1 MNQQIIPSSFA
12 IFNNLKMN
20 LKNPKKVGK
29 NEILILIDNYH
40 LEKFEMTTSPSLIT
54 RTKKH
59 DEKTLQQLR
68 KKKVDL
74 LNRNLILFI
83 NDEILLDSTPD
94 GVYSWILYKV
104 NINKYMIV
112 FSPVESLVEFS
123 NKHSNMNLIAFERG
137 LIPTRIEFDLNQE
150 KKVKKSQILYAGE
163 VLKKDKDLT
172 FNFLSGTYSF
182 NIKQEF
188 LSQQQKPDVER
199 KKWFPSLLKILEDK
213 LFFPISSGSSKSKGD
228 CTIHYTTE
236 NLITWE
242 KVPFRKENYVL
253 IQPLL
258 EGRFVLLDNLKTAK
272 ELRKIISRHYNELF
286 NYDNLPAKFKKGT
299 KPKLPEELKTLNFLD
314 KKKPQTKATVK
325 SPKKVKKKIV
335 Q

>member
-1 MNQQIIPSSFA
+1 MMKRHY
-12 IFNNLKMN
+12 NN
-20 LKNPKKVGK
+20 
-29 NEILILIDNYH
+29 
-40 LEKFEMTTSPSLIT
+40 FE
-54 RTKKH
+54 
-59 DEKTLQQLR
+59 

-94 GVYSWILYKV
+94 GVYSWILYKI

-163 VLKKDKDLT
+163 VLKKNKHLT

-188 LSQQQKPDVER
+188 LSQQQKPDVEI

-213 LFFPISSGSSKSKGD
+213 LFFPISSKSKAD
-228 CTIHYTTE
+228 CTIDYTTE
-236 NLITWE
+236 NLITWQN
-242 KVPFRKENYVL
+242 VPFDKENYIL

-258 EGRFVLLDNLKTAK
+258 QGRFILLDNLKTAK
-272 ELRKIISRHYNELF
+272 ELRKIINRYFNELF
-286 NYDNLPAKFKKGT
+286 NYDNLPAKFKQGT
-299 KPKLPEELKTLNFLD
+299 RPKLPEDLKTLDFLD
-314 KKKPQTKATVK
+314 KKKKPQTKATVK
-325 SPKKVKKKIV
+325 SPKKMSSNQLVQPRKKKLKITV
-335 Q
+335 EKK